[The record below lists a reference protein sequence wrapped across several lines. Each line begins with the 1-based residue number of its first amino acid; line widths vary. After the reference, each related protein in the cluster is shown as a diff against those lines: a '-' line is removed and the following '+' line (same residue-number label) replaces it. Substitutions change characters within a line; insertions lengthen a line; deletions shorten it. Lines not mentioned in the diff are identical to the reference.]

1 MLSIRDSGEES
12 RQTGPDLDSETKE
25 PVEVGKQEGITY
37 DPRKE
42 ASYSFAKEM
51 SSIEVLE
58 GKDPNEVRFDGRDD
72 PADPKNMSFVR
83 KWIITL
89 IVSFTALCITMIS
102 SCWSMATDHVM
113 EFFHIGREVSILGIS
128 LYIFGL
134 GLGPTF
140 LSPISEYHGRRL
152 TYVGGL
158 FCVVCFQLIASFCD
172 NIGGVLFSRFMT
184 GFSGSAFM
192 SVSSGTISDMF
203 DKSQIGTAMVVY
215 SIMPFLGPSLGP
227 LISAAI
233 NSSIYFRWTFHVMLI
248 FSGAML
254 VAIILFVPETYV
266 PVLIKRKAIKLRKET
281 GNQMLYAPLER
292 TPLTLF
298 QSTILSSKRPLLL
311 LIKDPMMLS
320 LCFYSG
326 LILAIVYMFFVSF
339 PYIFSEVYGFGIM
352 GQGLSFMG
360 LIVGILLLLPSAP
373 LLQKLYEVQIERNN
387 GKHEPEFRLPAVM
400 LGSIFIAIGL
410 FILAWTAFSK
420 CFWIGPLIGSACYGL
435 GTALIFTGI
444 FTYTVDAYRLF
455 AASGMAANSLIRSAM
470 AGVFPLFTLQ
480 MYEKLGIHWAT
491 TLLAFCATALI
502 PMPFI
507 FYKYGAYL
515 RSRSPFGWT
524 DVN

>member
-1 MLSIRDSGEES
+1 MSSIIDLREEIEKTSSDS
-12 RQTGPDLDSETKE
+12 DLQIQE
-25 PVEVGKQEGITY
+25 PREVGKQERNTY
-37 DPRKE
+37 DQGNVPVYNPAE
-42 ASYSFAKEM
+42 EIPSLAVF
-51 SSIEVLE
+51 E
-58 GKDPNEVRFDGRDD
+58 GKDPNEVSFDGPNDL
-72 PADPKNMSFVR
+72 ADPKNLSSIR

-89 IVSFTALCITMIS
+89 VISLSALCITMIS
-102 SCWSMATDHVM
+102 SCWSMATDHIM
-113 EFFHIGREVSILGIS
+113 EYFHIGHEVSILGIS
-128 LYIFGL
+128 LYVFGF
-134 GLGPTF
+134 GFGPTF

-158 FCVVCFQLIASFCD
+158 FFVVCFQLIASFCD

-184 GFSGSAFM
+184 GFSGSAFL

-203 DKSQIGTAMVVY
+203 DKDQIGTAMVVY

-233 NSSIYFRWTFHVMLI
+233 NSSIYFKWTFHVMLI
-248 FSGAML
+248 FSGAVL
-254 VAIILFVPETYV
+254 VAVILLVPETYV
-266 PVLIKRKAIKLRKET
+266 PVLIKRKAIRLRKET
-281 GNQMLYAPLER
+281 GNEMLYAPLER

-311 LIKDPMMLS
+311 LTRDPMMAS

-326 LILAIVYMFFVSF
+326 LIMAIVYMFFVSF
-339 PYIFSEVYGFGIM
+339 PYIFSEVYGFGII

-360 LIVGILLLLPSAP
+360 LIVGIVFLLPSAP
-373 LLQKLYEVQIERNN
+373 FLQKLYQMQVKRNN
-387 GKHEPEFRLPAVM
+387 GKHEPEFRLPQVM
-400 LGSIFIAIGL
+400 IGSVFISIGL
-410 FILAWTAFSK
+410 FILAWTSFPN
-420 CFWIGPLIGSACYGL
+420 CFWIGPLIGSVLYGF
-435 GTALIFTGI
+435 GTVLIFTGI

-455 AASGMAANSLIRSAM
+455 AASGMAANSLVRSVM